1 MIDLLAP
8 GFLYSL
14 GKDVW
19 ARIFSRR
26 RKLSTSEVVELRKK
40 WKAEFEPRIWDTHK
54 NKLRQDVIIRDM
66 KRIDNYPDIDDN
78 NKSKKCSPWFRA
90 ALVGTYHRGIYVGQ
104 TWEKSWPDK
113 LGQLD
118 KWSFCLTTAKM
129 AVEQERR

>member
-14 GKDVW
+14 AKDVW
-19 ARIFSRR
+19 ARVFSRR

-66 KRIDNYPDIDDN
+66 KRIDNYPDIDD
-78 NKSKKCSPWFRA
+78 KSKQLPRGFALALLAPIIA
-90 ALVGTYHRGIYVGQ
+90 AFT
-104 TWEKSWPDK
+104 S
-113 LGQLD
+113 
-118 KWSFCLTTAKM
+118 A
-129 AVEQERR
+129 